1 MVEIDRGIP
10 LAREVQAPRA
20 PDPTITE
27 AEAGSVAEAVGGG
40 AAVVLAI
47 LGLLGLLPLTFNAIA
62 AIALGAA
69 LLLGGAALARRY
81 THMVPVATVSRARQ
95 EVAGALGLQAIAGVA
110 AIVLGILALLRI
122 DSLQLLG
129 VTAIVLGA
137 ALLAGGGAL
146 ARLARSARWL
156 RGEADTAYATGGWE
170 ALVGIG
176 AVVLGILALT
186 GHAPLTLTLI
196 AMLSVGAAIL
206 AGGTVLAA
214 RLFGMFG

>member
-1 MVEIDRGIP
+1 
-10 LAREVQAPRA
+10 
-20 PDPTITE
+20 
-27 AEAGSVAEAVGGG
+27 
-40 AAVVLAI
+40 VLAI

-81 THMVPVATVSRARQ
+81 THMVPVAAVSRARQ

-137 ALLAGGGAL
+137 ALLAAGGAL
-146 ARLARSARWL
+146 ARLARAARWL